1 MCGGTR
7 NKCRHA
13 MAVINP
19 TVIARQIHKIP
30 RPHAAVTTCFR
41 LTTIAELR
49 RDLRNVLIKT
59 KYGDAVGENMAMPL
73 VSAS

>member
-1 MCGGTR
+1 
-7 NKCRHA
+7 
-13 MAVINP
+13 
-19 TVIARQIHKIP
+19 
-30 RPHAAVTTCFR
+30 